1 MLVLLLLVPWWLSP
15 RRLSLVGK
23 GDASHDVVSSPPS
36 MPMQVDDDLLLLA
49 SAVAV
54 MSAETVPKTNDDSND
69 SE

>member
-1 MLVLLLLVPWWLSP
+1 MLLLLVPCWLSP

-36 MPMQVDDDLLLLA
+36 MPMQVDGDLLLFA
-49 SAVAV
+49 SAV